1 MAKGTR
7 RRTPTRAARGGV
19 LPARYEVAGEL
30 ARGGM
35 GILYRAVD
43 RELGHEVAVKML
55 APAPTEDIIAFLR
68 FTREARTASSLHHPN
83 ICRIFDIGEFR
94 RRPFIVMELLE
105 GETIKSRIARGACDT
120 AFTLDVARQVASG
133 LAAVHE
139 HFIIHRDIK
148 PANVFITTSGTVKLL
163 DFGIAKHFAAVD
175 QPTEMTVTE
184 PGHSPG
190 TVKYMSPEQLL
201 GSRLDPRTDL
211 FSLGVLLYEILSGRR
226 PFEGG
231 TQLETIAAI
240 LHKSPPPL
248 PLVPYFVE
256 WTDILGRLLAKDP
269 EQRYQ
274 SAIALLHDLELLD
287 RRRLGEPV
295 IWPSARAVRRMA
307 TPLSLAILP
316 FSVAG
321 ASGESSDS
329 GNDAAYFCYSL
340 VDALN
345 VRLSRI
351 EGLRIVPRTLVG
363 RMSRTD
369 KPHARIGH
377 QLHADRLLVGMVT
390 RQGDKLTAKLELVD
404 VAADQVHWTKAYT
417 FAPEDLFTLGDDIVR
432 DVIRELRLP
441 SAAPRKLIPPETG
454 NRQAFQLVLKGRFFW
469 SRRYEDGLLKA
480 LECFRGA
487 IGLDPRLAIAHA
499 GLADT
504 YSFLGFY
511 SLRRPR
517 TAYADAEVHAREAL
531 QLDPDLAEAHTSL
544 GLVRLGGDWNWEG
557 ALTSFQEAI
566 RLDPSHALARCY
578 LSWTYV
584 LLDRVSE
591 AHEEAERAQDIDP
604 LSPMLNAAAGYTF
617 FLSRS
622 YERAIRECEKALEI
636 DHDFLIARYV
646 MALCKGE
653 LGFRE
658 DAIRDLELTVKLSG
672 EMVFYLALLGKMYA
686 DTGQR
691 PFVAKARAILKR
703 FDELHAAGR
712 YVGPHAYVYV
722 YTGLGDFDAAFEWH
736 AKAFEHGA
744 SPFNYLSP
752 QLSPLH
758 RDPRFLR
765 DLQAWNP
772 DLISSAFVRRAV
784 EPTAAPAGPA
794 PLV

>member
-1 MAKGTR
+1 MAQGSG
-7 RRTPTRAARGGV
+7 RRTPTRAARGGA
-19 LPARYEVAGEL
+19 LPARYQMEGEL

-35 GILYRAVD
+35 GIVYRALD
-43 RELGHEVAVKML
+43 RERGYAVAVKML
-55 APAPTEDIIAFLR
+55 APPPRQDLVAFLR
-68 FTREARTASSLHHPN
+68 FAREASTASSLHHPN

-105 GETIKSRIARGACDT
+105 GETVKSRMARGACDT
-120 AFTLDVARQVASG
+120 AFAVDIVRQIASG

-139 HFIIHRDIK
+139 RFIIHRDIK
-148 PANVFITTSGTVKLL
+148 PANVFITTDGTVKLL

-184 PGHSPG
+184 LGHAPG
-190 TVKYMSPEQLL
+190 TVQYMSPEQLL

-211 FSLGVLLYEILSGRR
+211 FSLGVLLYELLCGRR
-226 PFEGG
+226 PFEGSS
-231 TQLETIAAI
+231 QLETIAAI

-248 PLVPYFVE
+248 PLVPFFVE

-269 EQRYQ
+269 EHRYQ
-274 SAIALLHDLELLD
+274 SATALLRDLDLLD
-287 RRRLGEPV
+287 RRRQGEPV
-295 IWPSARAVRRMA
+295 IWPSARTAHRMDA
-307 TPLSLAILP
+307 PLSLAILP

-321 ASGESSDS
+321 ASGDGSDS
-329 GNDAAYFCYSL
+329 GNDVAYLCYSL
-340 VDALN
+340 VDALA
-345 VRLSRI
+345 VRLSRVD
-351 EGLRIVPRTLVG
+351 GLRVVPRTLVG
-363 RMSRTD
+363 RTSR
-369 KPHARIGH
+369 KGRPRERIGR
-377 QLHADRLLVGMVT
+377 QLHADRLLMGTVT
-390 RQGDKLTAKLELVD
+390 RQADTLTATLELVD
-404 VAADQVHWTKAYT
+404 VATDQVRWTRAYT
-417 FAPEDLFTLGDDIVR
+417 FSPEDLFTLGDDIVR
-432 DVIRELRLP
+432 DVLGELGLSRAEPPKL
-441 SAAPRKLIPPETG
+441 AAPETG

-487 IGLDPRLAIAHA
+487 IGLDPRLALAHA

-517 TAYADAEVHAREAL
+517 TAYADAEGHARQAL
-531 QLDPDLAEAHTSL
+531 ELDPDLAQAHTSL
-544 GLVRLGGDWNWEG
+544 GLVKLGGDWNWEG
-557 ALTSFQEAI
+557 ARASFQEAI

-578 LSWTYV
+578 LSWTHV
-584 LLDRVSE
+584 LLDRVAE
-591 AHEEAERAQDIDP
+591 AHAEAERAQDIDP
-604 LSPMLNAAAGYTF
+604 LSPMLNAAAAYTF

-658 DAIRDLELTVKLSG
+658 DAIRDLELAVRLSG
-672 EMVFYLALLGKMYA
+672 EMVFYLALLGKMYG
-686 DTGQR
+686 DTGQK
-691 PFVAKARAILKR
+691 PFVAKARAILNR
-703 FDELHAAGR
+703 FDELRAAGR

-722 YTGLGDFDAAFEWH
+722 YTGLGDFDAAFTWH
-736 AKAFEHGA
+736 AKAFEDGA

-758 RDPRFLR
+758 KDPRFLR
-765 DLQAWNP
+765 DLRAWNP
-772 DLISSAFVRRAV
+772 ALTASAFVRRAV
-784 EPTAAPAGPA
+784 GPTAAPAALP
-794 PLV
+794 PLA